1 MLSFIKNL
9 FGPGTDYKELMAKG
23 ALIIDVR
30 SPGEFSGGHI
40 KGSQNIPVDKI
51 GNHADKLKKT
61 GKPII
66 TCCASGMRS
75 GVAASVLKQNGI
87 EAYNG
92 GAWNLLRNKIK

>member
-40 KGSQNIPVDKI
+40 KGAQNIPVDKI

-75 GVAASVLKQNGI
+75 GVAAGVLKQNGI

-92 GAWNLLRNKIK
+92 GAWNLLRSKIK

>member
-1 MLSFIKNL
+1 MLSFIKSL

-51 GNHADKLKKT
+51 SNHADKLKKT

-75 GVAASVLKQNGI
+75 GVAAGVLKQNGI